1 MTAYRVAVQLST
13 VQRKTIHLDVD
24 ADGPTSAEA
33 QAAALIRSEFG
44 PGTHND
50 PPPPLQRIPWR
61 VDKAEA
67 TRVEDG
73 QP

>member
-13 VQRKTIHLDVD
+13 IKRKTIHLDVEADSRID
-24 ADGPTSAEA
+24 AENK
-33 QAAALIRSEFG
+33 AAALLRNEFG

-67 TRVEDG
+67 TEVEG
-73 QP
+73 ES